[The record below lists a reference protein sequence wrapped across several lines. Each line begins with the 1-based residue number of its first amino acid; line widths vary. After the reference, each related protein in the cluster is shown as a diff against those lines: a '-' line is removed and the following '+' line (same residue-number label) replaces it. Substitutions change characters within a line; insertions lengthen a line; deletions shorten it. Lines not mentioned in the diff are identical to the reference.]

1 MPLKLRC
8 HLTCKDA
15 NKCVNVYEPGEVV
28 ERNKKMVWSPPF
40 PCCPA
45 NRQCMWKKTLI
56 AKKIEQWMA
65 LKRLPHQRPILRILM
80 SPLPQND
87 LYETGY
93 SITSVRS
100 RDLKNSM
107 KTRTTSTILGEQEE
121 LDAGMWRVTI
131 TALLGHMTWKIVK
144 LHIGQLIWSSSLNST
159 KT

>member
-1 MPLKLRC
+1 
-8 HLTCKDA
+8 
-15 NKCVNVYEPGEVV
+15 
-28 ERNKKMVWSPPF
+28 
-40 PCCPA
+40 
-45 NRQCMWKKTLI
+45 
-56 AKKIEQWMA
+56 MA

-107 KTRTTSTILGEQEE
+107 KTRTTSTILGKQEE

-144 LHIGQLIWSSSLNST
+144 HHIGQLNDHQVWTARRPRAFKLKLISRCGSLHCFVTRRHDFRKSQYLQANNGEANSVQT
-159 KT
+159 WKAVSPWRADLLATILVNI

>member
-1 MPLKLRC
+1 
-8 HLTCKDA
+8 
-15 NKCVNVYEPGEVV
+15 
-28 ERNKKMVWSPPF
+28 
-40 PCCPA
+40 
-45 NRQCMWKKTLI
+45 
-56 AKKIEQWMA
+56 MA

-107 KTRTTSTILGEQEE
+107 ETRTTSTILGEQEE

-131 TALLGHMTWKIVK
+131 TALLGHM
-144 LHIGQLIWSSSLNST
+144 N
-159 KT
+159 